1 MELDRRAY
9 WIWLQHALQ
18 AGSSKP
24 RHILESFGSIE
35 DFYRAGP
42 QEWGLLGIFTQR
54 ELSAMREYP
63 LQEAQTQLAHCA
75 QMGQTVLTPEDGEY
89 PFLLRQIHNPPAVL
103 YVQGELPDFA
113 EVPAISIVGTRKA
126 TLVGKQGCTQLGIWA
141 CQGRRRGRQRRCAGH
156 RHSCPQGQALLGG
169 RKDGLRAR
177 LRDRLSVFSREYL
190 FAGGDFT

>member
-63 LQEAQTQLAHCA
+63 LQEAQAQLAHCA

-126 TLVGKQGCTQLGIWA
+126 TLVGKRAAPWSSAAVRWASTQL
-141 CQGRRRGRQRRCAGH
+141 
-156 RHSCPQGQALLGG
+156 PT
-169 RKDGLRAR
+169 RAR
-177 LRDRLSVFSREYL
+177 CLREERRSACSA
-190 FAGGDFT
+190 AGSIIRI

>member
-63 LQEAQTQLAHCA
+63 LQEAQAQLAHCA

-103 YVQGELPDFA
+103 YVRRTSDFCGSPRHLQWGRGKRRWWGRLHTA
-113 EVPAISIVGTRKA
+113 
-126 TLVGKQGCTQLGIWA
+126 LVWLA
-141 CQGRRRGRQRRCAGH
+141 ARRGRQRRCAGIDTVAQ
-156 RHSCPQGQALLGG
+156 P
-169 RKDGLRAR
+169 RAR
-177 LRDRLSVFSREYL
+177 LREQ
-190 FAGGDFT
+190 

>member
-63 LQEAQTQLAHCA
+63 LQEAQAQLAHCV
-75 QMGQTVLTPEDGEY
+75 QLGQTVLTPEDGEY

-113 EVPAISIVGTRKA
+113 
-126 TLVGKQGCTQLGIWA
+126 
-141 CQGRRRGRQRRCAGH
+141 
-156 RHSCPQGQALLGG
+156 
-169 RKDGLRAR
+169 
-177 LRDRLSVFSREYL
+177 
-190 FAGGDFT
+190 

>member
-63 LQEAQTQLAHCA
+63 LQEAQAQLAYCA
-75 QMGQTVLTPEDGEY
+75 QMGQTVLTPEGYESAAEGRDI
-89 PFLLRQIHNPPAVL
+89 PRPPA
-103 YVQGELPDFA
+103 
-113 EVPAISIVGTRKA
+113 
-126 TLVGKQGCTQLGIWA
+126 
-141 CQGRRRGRQRRCAGH
+141 
-156 RHSCPQGQALLGG
+156 
-169 RKDGLRAR
+169 
-177 LRDRLSVFSREYL
+177 
-190 FAGGDFT
+190 